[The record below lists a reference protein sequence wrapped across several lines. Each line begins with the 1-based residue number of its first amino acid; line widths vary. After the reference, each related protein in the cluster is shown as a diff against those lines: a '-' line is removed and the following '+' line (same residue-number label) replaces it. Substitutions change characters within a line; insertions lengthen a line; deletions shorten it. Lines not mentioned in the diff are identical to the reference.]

1 MCDFS
6 SSDFGPGLEEEEI
19 VERYL
24 GPSSTLW
31 VRSIEEQ
38 LKLSGALGLEQEHD
52 ESDLTE

>member
-6 SSDFGPGLEEEEI
+6 SSDFGPGLEEI

-38 LKLSGALGLEQEHD
+38 LKLSSALGSEQEHD